1 MIRVLLADDEALVRG
16 GFRAILQAQPDID
29 VIAEAG
35 DGAEAV
41 ALAKELH
48 PDVVAMDIR
57 MPGVDGIEATQRI
70 TALDSR
76 THVLILTT
84 FGLDEYVYAALSA
97 GASGFML
104 KNVPPQRLAEAVRTV
119 ATGDALLAPSITRR
133 LIEEHIRRPPSD
145 GPPPE
150 RLAPLTPR
158 ELEVL
163 ACVGRGLSNDEIAGA
178 LFISQA
184 TVKTHFTRVLSKL
197 DLRDRAQAVVL
208 AYETGL
214 VQPGNT

>member
-16 GFRAILQAQPDID
+16 GFRAILEAHPDID
-29 VIAEAG
+29 VVAEAA

-41 ALAKELH
+41 ALTAEHH
-48 PDVVAMDIR
+48 PDVVLMDIR
-57 MPGVDGIEATQRI
+57 MPGVDGIDATRRI
-70 TALDSR
+70 GVRNSA

-104 KNVPPQRLAEAVRTV
+104 KNVPPQQLADAVRTV
-119 ATGDALLAPSITRR
+119 AGGDALLAPSITRR
-133 LIEEHIRRPPSD
+133 LIEEHVRRPPAD
-145 GPPPE
+145 GPRPE

-158 ELEVL
+158 ELEIL
-163 ACVGRGLSNDEIAGA
+163 SCVGRGLSNGEIAGT

-184 TVKTHFTRVLSKL
+184 TVKTHFTRVLMKL

-214 VQPGNT
+214 VRPGST

>member
-16 GFRAILQAQPDID
+16 GFRAILEAQPDIE

-41 ALAKELH
+41 ALVEELEPH
-48 PDVVAMDIR
+48 VILMDVR
-57 MPGVDGIEATQRI
+57 MPGVDGIDATRRI
-70 TALDSR
+70 TTQHPA

-84 FGLDEYVYAALSA
+84 FALDEYVYAALSA
-97 GASGFML
+97 GASGFIL
-104 KNVPPQRLAEAVRTV
+104 KNVPPEQLAEAVRTV
-119 ATGDALLAPSITRR
+119 AGGDALLAPAITRR
-133 LIEEHIRRPPSD
+133 LIEEHVSRPPADS
-145 GPPPE
+145 PRPE

-158 ELEVL
+158 ELEIL
-163 ACVGRGLSNDEIAGA
+163 SCVGRGLSNSEIAGT

-184 TVKTHFTRVLSKL
+184 TVKTHFTRVLMKL

-214 VQPGNT
+214 VHPGGA